1 MVAGGPEK
9 DMYEQI
15 TKHLGRAARAL
26 IQMNFSRNRKIN
38 EYKRG
43 YANLWLVESLTLE
56 QRLCIKTT
64 QCHEIWLNPCYN
76 VKIMSLAII
85 NAKEIHLRY

>member
-1 MVAGGPEK
+1 M
-9 DMYEQI
+9 
-15 TKHLGRAARAL
+15 T
-26 IQMNFSRNRKIN
+26 SRILNIR
-38 EYKRG
+38 
-43 YANLWLVESLTLE
+43 